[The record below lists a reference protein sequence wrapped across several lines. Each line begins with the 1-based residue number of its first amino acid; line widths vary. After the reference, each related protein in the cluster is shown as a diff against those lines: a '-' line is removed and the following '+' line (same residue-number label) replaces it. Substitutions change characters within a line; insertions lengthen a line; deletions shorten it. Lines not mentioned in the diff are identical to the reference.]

1 MTKLSEENKY
11 IKVSELSPNIRD
23 INLLAKIIALG
34 ETREVTNRSTGEEH
48 KVMDVL
54 VADETAKVLYSAWNE
69 QIDTIKEGETYQ
81 FLNAKTILFRGYIR
95 LSLGRNG
102 TIEESEEKIEETNDE
117 VDMSEKEH
125 EYERR
130 GFRGGGGG
138 SYNRRPRYD
147 R

>member
-23 INLLAKIIALG
+23 INLLAKIVELG
-34 ETREVTNRSTGEEH
+34 EIREVSNRNTGEEH

-54 VADETAKVLYSAWNE
+54 VADDTAKVLYSAWNE

-81 FLNAKTILFRGYIR
+81 FLNAKTILFRGHIR

-102 TIEESEEKIEETNDE
+102 TIEESEEKIDETNDE
-117 VDMSEKEH
+117 TDMSEKEH

-130 GFRGGGGG
+130 GYRGGGG
-138 SYNRRPRYD
+138 SYNRRQSNRY
-147 R
+147 